1 MNLVTSSPKSRLL
14 LQFLLSLAATRGAVG
29 WPWPS
34 LGSPSGAVGRVLN
47 FFPVPVTEECL
58 SDDSRR
64 TGLCL
69 NTYECRIQNGE
80 SHGACA
86 LGFGVCCVFT
96 SSCNAEVANNVTY
109 FVNPNFPG
117 LLDDVG
123 ECSLRVKK
131 ISKDISQLRLDFVNF
146 NLAQPNRKTGVC
158 ETDTFVVTGG
168 ASNDLRI
175 CGLNSGQHVY
185 YDMDDAKD
193 YVTINIRLT
202 KGNYNRMWEI
212 KITQIEFA
220 QRAPAGCLQYFHEV
234 TGTVQTMNFAVNGR
248 HLADQDYVICI
259 RQEHGM
265 CSIAYEPC
273 DENSFKIGPP
283 IFSDTGIEGSGDE
296 GGDVPGGSQVVS
308 MDVFR
313 ECSDRV
319 MMPCDSEEFIT
330 PQGGP
335 GICDLL
341 HCGNNFCTDKE
352 TPCRIESST
361 TPFVM
366 RVQFGPGNRE
376 ENPEDNLGMCIR
388 YEQLQCSS

>member
-1 MNLVTSSPKSRLL
+1 MNTGVFAAVLFT
-14 LQFLLSLAATRGAVG
+14 LSTLTATANC

-34 LGSPSGAVGRVLN
+34 LSWPGSSKSTGKVLN

-69 NTYECRIQNGE
+69 NAYECRIQNGE
-80 SHGACA
+80 SRGPCA

-117 LLDDVG
+117 LLNDVG
-123 ECSLRVKK
+123 ECTIRIKK
-131 ISKDISQLRLDFVNF
+131 VSDDISQIRLDFVHF

-158 ETDTFVVTGG
+158 ETDTFVVSG
-168 ASNDLRI
+168 ARSSNLKF

-185 YDMDDAKD
+185 YDVDDVKD
-193 YVTINIRLT
+193 AVTINIRLT
-202 KGNYNRMWEI
+202 KANYNRMWEI
-212 KITQIEFA
+212 KITQIEFV
-220 QRAPAGCLQYFHEV
+220 QRAPAGCLQYFQGV
-234 TGTVQTMNFAVNGR
+234 SGTIQTMNYAINGR
-248 HLADQDYVICI
+248 HLADQDYVICM
-259 RQEHGM
+259 RQEQSM
-265 CSIAYEPC
+265 CSIVYEPC

-283 IFSDTGIEGSGDE
+283 ITEDSSVEGSGD
-296 GGDVPGGSQVVS
+296 GGGGSQVLS
-308 MDVFR
+308 LNAFR

-319 MMPCDSEEFIT
+319 MMPCDSEEFLT

-341 HCGNNFCTDKE
+341 HCGNTFCSDKE

-388 YEQLQCSS
+388 YEQQQCMS